1 MYLETYRIRVNI
13 YSNFKSNKNKFDG
26 GLYWLS
32 YLFHHI
38 QIIENPV
45 LCLGVKFLYQEEVD
59 QSSAFVVAIATDDYD
74 DDMVMAMMMMMM
86 MMLMK
91 IVDITFTFISSSITK
106 LIYHQFTLGLYENEI
121 NQDKF
126 HW

>member
-1 MYLETYRIRVNI
+1 M
-13 YSNFKSNKNKFDG
+13 D
-26 GLYWLS
+26 
-32 YLFHHI
+32 H
-38 QIIENPV
+38 
-45 LCLGVKFLYQEEVD
+45 
-59 QSSAFVVAIATDDYD
+59 SSAFVVAIATDDYD
-74 DDMVMAMMMMMM
+74 DDMVMAMM

-126 HW
+126 H

>member
-1 MYLETYRIRVNI
+1 MYLETYRIWVNI
-13 YSNFKSNKNKFDG
+13 YSNFKFNKKKFDG

-59 QSSAFVVAIATDDYD
+59 HSSTFVVAIATDDYD
-74 DDMVMAMMMMMM
+74 DDMVMAMM

-106 LIYHQFTLGLYENEI
+106 LIYHQFTQGLYENEI

>member
-1 MYLETYRIRVNI
+1 M
-13 YSNFKSNKNKFDG
+13 
-26 GLYWLS
+26 S

-59 QSSAFVVAIATDDYD
+59 HSSAFVVAIATDDYD
-74 DDMVMAMMMMMM
+74 DDMVMAMMMM

-106 LIYHQFTLGLYENEI
+106 LIYHQFTQGRYENEI

-126 HW
+126 H

>member
-1 MYLETYRIRVNI
+1 MYLETYRIWVNI
-13 YSNFKSNKNKFDG
+13 YSNFKSNKKKFDG

-32 YLFHHI
+32 YLLHHI

-59 QSSAFVVAIATDDYD
+59 HSSAFVVAIATDDYD
-74 DDMVMAMMMMMM
+74 DDMVMAMM

-106 LIYHQFTLGLYENEI
+106 LIYHQFTQGLYENEI

>member
-1 MYLETYRIRVNI
+1 M
-13 YSNFKSNKNKFDG
+13 D
-26 GLYWLS
+26 
-32 YLFHHI
+32 H
-38 QIIENPV
+38 
-45 LCLGVKFLYQEEVD
+45 
-59 QSSAFVVAIATDDYD
+59 SSAFVVAIATDDYD

-126 HW
+126 H

>member
-1 MYLETYRIRVNI
+1 M
-13 YSNFKSNKNKFDG
+13 
-26 GLYWLS
+26 S

-59 QSSAFVVAIATDDYD
+59 HSSAFVVAIATDDYD
-74 DDMVMAMMMMMM
+74 DDMVMAMMMI
-86 MMLMK
+86 LMK

-106 LIYHQFTLGLYENEI
+106 LIYHQFTQGLYENEI
-121 NQDKF
+121 NQGKF
-126 HW
+126 H